1 MRRIGFVFWLVLG
14 VVLVAGCSK
23 DKDIPVSGVS
33 LSVSEFTMK
42 VGQDTLL
49 VATVSPNKATDASV
63 IWYSDNPKVASVE
76 NGLVSAKSCGKAL
89 ITVETVEGEFTA
101 FCTVTVIPDRIPVN
115 SISLDRDTIQLVIGK
130 SDTLHVTVL
139 PDDATDKDVTWASSD
154 TRVVM
159 VNQGVLSAVGLG
171 QAVVTAAV
179 ADSGMIAECFIS
191 VVEPFIQVVHMN
203 AERLPDMLN
212 ARADHILFVAGGQ
225 LVAAGGHTRGFS
237 RTNTAEYYADGEW
250 HPVTMNYTHDMA
262 FSVILNDGRMML
274 GGGCSSDM
282 GVGQSSRVEIYDP
295 ASHSF
300 SVARSMNY
308 ARTLSHA
315 VELADGDVLVSGNW
329 YAQDK
334 KELFSAA
341 DSAFIDKGAGSAQ
354 CNSPYVLRSAAN
366 DAIVF
371 GSVDNYG
378 DAIALKVDRLS
389 GGSINVD
396 LFNEWTPYG
405 APVNWRAKDC
415 AIGEYSYLILAR
427 NSKNEVGV
435 IKVEAESFSLLETEL
450 PIPMACDDKTMQ
462 YSGQV
467 FTDGN
472 GTAYLPAYNGS
483 VLAPVYYV
491 LKMDLKASPAK
502 LTLYKTDVLDAY
514 ASIWSM
520 TKLPDGRLVACGGI
534 YDSNYTPYST
544 VWAFSPF

>member
-154 TRVVM
+154 ARVVT

-295 ASHSF
+295 ANHSF
-300 SVARSMNY
+300 SVAASMNY
-308 ARTLSHA
+308 SRTLSHA

-334 KELFSAA
+334 KELYSAA

-389 GGSINVD
+389 GGSVNVD

>member
-139 PDDATDKDVTWASSD
+139 PDDATDKDVTWTSSD
-154 TRVVM
+154 SRVVT

-212 ARADHILFVAGGQ
+212 
-225 LVAAGGHTRGFS
+225 
-237 RTNTAEYYADGEW
+237 
-250 HPVTMNYTHDMA
+250 
-262 FSVILNDGRMML
+262 
-274 GGGCSSDM
+274 
-282 GVGQSSRVEIYDP
+282 
-295 ASHSF
+295 
-300 SVARSMNY
+300 
-308 ARTLSHA
+308 
-315 VELADGDVLVSGNW
+315 
-329 YAQDK
+329 
-334 KELFSAA
+334 
-341 DSAFIDKGAGSAQ
+341 
-354 CNSPYVLRSAAN
+354 
-366 DAIVF
+366 
-371 GSVDNYG
+371 
-378 DAIALKVDRLS
+378 
-389 GGSINVD
+389 
-396 LFNEWTPYG
+396 
-405 APVNWRAKDC
+405 
-415 AIGEYSYLILAR
+415 
-427 NSKNEVGV
+427 
-435 IKVEAESFSLLETEL
+435 
-450 PIPMACDDKTMQ
+450 
-462 YSGQV
+462 
-467 FTDGN
+467 
-472 GTAYLPAYNGS
+472 
-483 VLAPVYYV
+483 
-491 LKMDLKASPAK
+491 
-502 LTLYKTDVLDAY
+502 
-514 ASIWSM
+514 
-520 TKLPDGRLVACGGI
+520 
-534 YDSNYTPYST
+534 
-544 VWAFSPF
+544 

>member
-154 TRVVM
+154 TRVVT

-250 HPVTMNYTHDMA
+250 HSVTMNYTHDMA

-300 SVARSMNY
+300 SVAASMNY
-308 ARTLSHA
+308 SRTLSHA

>member
-154 TRVVM
+154 ARVVT

-171 QAVVTAAV
+171 QAVVMAAV
-179 ADSGMIAECFIS
+179 ADSGMEARCEIT
-191 VVEPFIQVVHMN
+191 VVEPYILVKRMS

-212 ARADHILFVAGGQ
+212 ARADHILLVAGGQ

-295 ASHSF
+295 ANHSF
-300 SVARSMNY
+300 SVAASMNY
-308 ARTLSHA
+308 SRTLSHA

-334 KELFSAA
+334 KELYSAA

-389 GGSINVD
+389 GGSVNVD